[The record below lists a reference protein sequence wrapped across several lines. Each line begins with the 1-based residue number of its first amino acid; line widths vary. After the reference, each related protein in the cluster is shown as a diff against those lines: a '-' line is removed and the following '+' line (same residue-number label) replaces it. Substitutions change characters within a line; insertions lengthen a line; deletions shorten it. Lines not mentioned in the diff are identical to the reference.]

1 VLCKSKKKNSD
12 DEIAGIAM
20 KKRIFINIFV
30 VLSLIILVLVLIKI
44 GMVGRVLDAISDS
57 LNPDQQISGEFDNYP
72 EYIYETFVDSE
83 GDEISVKMEK
93 KIGTLDGEE
102 VVFYEDT
109 IGTEVIYCNFYKGI
123 INEINKNTL
132 VVLIDKQALNVDL
145 NSSYYDYA
153 DVDDYIKSF
162 NSDDYNLTN
171 LGEFGFKD
179 MLSFNTEEIFN
190 FNQVNYLVS
199 KYVRIQDVFFKDSLT
214 KVKYKSLNI
223 FSK

>member
-109 IGTEVIYCNFYKGI
+109 IGTEVIYYNFYKGFI
-123 INEINKNTL
+123 KEVDNEKMVFTVQEECLNADPEDSFYEYIEVEEYERVYYFSDYINKNING
-132 VVLIDKQALNVDL
+132 VLENTVFINTQAIEYPSDL
-145 NSSYYDYA
+145 IPFIGKKIRLQDS
-153 DVDDYIKSF
+153 KF
-162 NSDDYNLTN
+162 NDW
-171 LGEFGFKD
+171 
-179 MLSFNTEEIFN
+179 
-190 FNQVNYLVS
+190 
-199 KYVRIQDVFFKDSLT
+199 LT
-214 KVKYKSLNI
+214 KSEYTCLDLYIN
-223 FSK
+223 